1 MARVVYVRIG
11 SRKGRN
17 NLVIGL
23 IPKVE
28 LFTKGEDIDIKK
40 ENMFVC
46 IIYVFINKIMIGKDI
61 TCSKFSLEKVN
72 NTSLSESDY
81 ESIRDID
88 CPPSGV
94 KIIEGEFAF
103 TMDIFKL
110 IEKNRKIN
118 HRSIRTI
125 LNNIGQKK
133 EENDRNVSVNAF
145 VKLLYTGND
154 GQLHMI
160 DRSYATSEDYI
171 ISSGEWICMMN
182 SMGFK
187 TIKTM
192 FEIAWMML
200 NKRFKSIRKHF
211 PSYDAIKSRAEL
223 IAAIV
228 IILTFVIYLLS
239 LRFVQV
245 ILAKLGL

>member
-1 MARVVYVRIG
+1 MAQVVYVRIG
-11 SRKGRN
+11 SREGRN

-28 LFTKGEDIDIKK
+28 LFTNGENIDIKK
-40 ENMFVC
+40 ENMFVV

-88 CPPSGV
+88 CRPSGV

-110 IEKNRKIN
+110 IERNRKIN
-118 HRSIRTI
+118 RRNIHTI

-145 VKLLYTGND
+145 VKLLCIGND

-160 DRSYATSEDYI
+160 NRSLATSEDYI
-171 ISSGEWICMMN
+171 ISSGEWICLMN

-192 FEIAWMML
+192 FEFAWMIL

-228 IILTFVIYLLS
+228 AILTFIILLLS
-239 LRFVQV
+239 TRF
-245 ILAKLGL
+245 